1 MKKNFLFFVPV
12 LIFLVFTLLGNRLFM
27 SGAVDPKTLI
37 FIVPVIALV
46 LMLVRPKKA
55 PKKPITDVFEKVMG
69 DFAADAFSD
78 NEQLSAKFRSA
89 LTDYSGNMPKSAA
102 SKLTKLAPQCRT
114 EEEKYAVAMAS
125 ALCHVAN
132 QKYEDAIREY
142 NRAVVI
148 HPTSELAQTIGSLQ
162 QRMGELKK
170 ARESYDFALELDP
183 NNIEAR
189 SSMATAWVASR
200 KYENALEHAMIALEV
215 DPHNASSLAT
225 AAICYGLTGEDAL
238 YTEYTDKAEVNGY
251 SRKKIEDT
259 VKALKK

>member
-12 LIFLVFTLLGNRLFM
+12 LIFLVFTLLGNQLIA
-27 SGAVDPKTLI
+27 SGAINPQVLI
-37 FIVPVIALV
+37 FLVPVIALV
-46 LMLVRPKKA
+46 LMLFRPKKQVS
-55 PKKPITDVFEKVMG
+55 KPVTDVFEKVMG
-69 DFAADAFSD
+69 DYATNAFADD
-78 NEQLSAKFRSA
+78 EKLSAKFHSA
-89 LTDYSGNMPKSAA
+89 LSDYSTNMPKSAIN
-102 SKLTKLAPQCRT
+102 KLTKLAPLCRT
-114 EEEKYAVAMAS
+114 DEEKYAVAMAS

-148 HPTSELAQTIGSLQ
+148 HPTSELAQSIGSLQ
-162 QRMGELKK
+162 QRLGELKK

-200 KYENALEHAMIALEV
+200 KYDNALEHAMMALAIDEN
-215 DPHNASSLAT
+215 HASALAT
-225 AAICYGLTGEDAL
+225 AAICYGMQDESLM
-238 YTEYTDKAEVNGY
+238 YKHYTDRAEENGY